1 VAARADAADF
11 RKILNHIG
19 CHQWSKTQDFLVR
32 GFGRKKRVTLD
43 PPPLRPIE
51 VRPHYSTGEEIGW
64 PKDLPESLKKWFYR
78 HECNAPFCCCYPKDR
93 RFRPAHYSF
102 RSPWM
107 FQLRIRPAYISKLP
121 ACDGDLDTQ
130 IAQLQRHM
138 DCNNFYPLISHLHG
152 HSAYNGRDNLRRAKL
167 AEDTAQKEL
176 RTELYESTAYL
187 DS

>member
-1 VAARADAADF
+1 
-11 RKILNHIG
+11 
-19 CHQWSKTQDFLVR
+19 
-32 GFGRKKRVTLD
+32 
-43 PPPLRPIE
+43 
-51 VRPHYSTGEEIGW
+51 
-64 PKDLPESLKKWFYR
+64 
-78 HECNAPFCCCYPKDR
+78 
-93 RFRPAHYSF
+93 
-102 RSPWM
+102 M